1 MYTLK
6 DIMKMLEIPE
16 RTIRRHIKEKL
27 LVGSKVGGVWKFT
40 IDDLKSYMSDDRVS
54 KHLINNGFKVVNDY
68 YNGLIQDKSEVV
80 YLMTR
85 EFKSLDSMESFLQ
98 VTKLFKYKFSII
110 GHGSLKSY
118 RYTFKGRQSDV
129 TILMKW
135 SEEFEKDFL

>member
-129 TILMKW
+129 IILMKW
-135 SEEFEKDFL
+135 SEEFEKDL

>member
-135 SEEFEKDFL
+135 SEEFEKDL